1 MGEEAAMLWNKNDI
15 KRRSTQIEQVTG
27 TEATNPTSLASC
39 RGKKHPE
46 ELKNSLRKQLTL
58 ARITLMQRRKE
69 MVKYQLKKFKKDTT
83 ML

>member
-1 MGEEAAMLWNKNDI
+1 MGEETAMLWNKNDI
-15 KRRSTQIEQVTG
+15 KIRSTQIEQVTG

-46 ELKNSLRKQLTL
+46 EQKNSLRKQLTL

-69 MVKYQLKKFKKDTT
+69 MVKYQQKKFKKET
-83 ML
+83 